1 MRKVIVSNFVTLD
14 GYYDSLDGGFADLFR
29 YRHPDYQDDDQFDHH
44 NTALLNQADVLLLA
58 GRESY
63 LGNKA
68 YWSNVPGDPEATPI
82 RLEFARRMA
91 LIPKVVVSDQLTAA
105 DLDPWASTTR
115 IVRLADAKAQVA
127 ALRTQEGGHIFVYQS
142 RALWNELLAHGL
154 VDELHL
160 TTFPLLAGSGRL
172 LFTGRPPVQF
182 RLIRTQSWPGSGN
195 VLSVWDVT
203 GRQAESQGV

>member
-29 YRHPDYQDDDQFDHH
+29 YRHPDYQDDDQFDHY
-44 NTALLNQADVLLLA
+44 NLSLLNQADVLLLA

-63 LGNKA
+63 LENKA
-68 YWSNVPGDPEATPI
+68 YWSTLPEDPEATPI
-82 RLEFARRMA
+82 RFEFARRMA

-115 IVRLADAKAQVA
+115 IVRLKDAKAEVE
-127 ALRTQEGGHIFVYQS
+127 ALKAQGGGSVFIYQS
-142 RALWNELLAHGL
+142 RALWNDLLAQGL

-160 TTFPLLAGSGRL
+160 TTFPLLAGSGRP

-182 RLIRTQSWPGSGN
+182 RWIRSQTWPGSGN
-195 VLSVWDVT
+195 VLNVWDVSSQ
-203 GRQAESQGV
+203 QAVA